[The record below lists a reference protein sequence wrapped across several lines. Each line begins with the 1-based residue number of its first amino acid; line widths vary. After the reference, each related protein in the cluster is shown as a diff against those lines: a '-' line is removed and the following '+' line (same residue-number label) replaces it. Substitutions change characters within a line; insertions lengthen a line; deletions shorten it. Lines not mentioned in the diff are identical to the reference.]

1 MGVQVLF
8 KSDKGTV
15 VKQLIK
21 NNYKK
26 PCFYKNSYILSGWW
40 FCDLNSIGVLRSSS
54 TSSTRGTRIS
64 SMAIRTATI
73 RTTQTLFAPLGLFNH
88 LTI

>member
-26 PCFYKNSYILSGWW
+26 PCFYKNTFILSGWW
-40 FCDLNSIGVLRSSS
+40 FYE
-54 TSSTRGTRIS
+54 
-64 SMAIRTATI
+64 
-73 RTTQTLFAPLGLFNH
+73 
-88 LTI
+88 

>member
-1 MGVQVLF
+1 MAQCQSCIARTIVVKAAMGVQVLF

-26 PCFYKNSYILSGWW
+26 PCFYKNTFILSGWW
-40 FCDLNSIGVLRSSS
+40 FCE
-54 TSSTRGTRIS
+54 
-64 SMAIRTATI
+64 
-73 RTTQTLFAPLGLFNH
+73 
-88 LTI
+88 